1 MEVTESR
8 YALEAQDMFLLVIIT
23 VELVQHLNL
32 DISHYKEPPVAVR
45 DGNTAAGG
53 NWVNFIIYLETKN
66 TSFLPD
72 ESSEI
77 KYPVRPGENKRM
89 GKRGR

>member
-1 MEVTESR
+1 MEVTESG

-32 DISHYKEPPVAVR
+32 DISHYKEPPVR

-72 ESSEI
+72 ESAEI
-77 KYPVRPGENKRM
+77 KYRASPVGLAEQGNKRL
-89 GKRGR
+89 GN